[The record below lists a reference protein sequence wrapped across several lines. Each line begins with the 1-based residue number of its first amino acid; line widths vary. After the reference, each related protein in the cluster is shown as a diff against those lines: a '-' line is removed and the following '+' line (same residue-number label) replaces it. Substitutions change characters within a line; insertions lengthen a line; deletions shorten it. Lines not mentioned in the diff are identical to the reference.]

1 MIQSPRGVSVR
12 IDCWK
17 RVGQYALTIPPFFKG
32 GQGGEA
38 RMSSRSAKFV
48 AFVILFGVFFAN
60 PSFSQPNT
68 DLAKLKGFEPFVQ
81 SILAEYKV
89 PGVAIAVVK
98 DGKVLYAQGFGFRD
112 IQAGLKVTPHTL
124 FGIGS
129 CSKAFTALT
138 MGLLIDEGKLEWNKP
153 LRTYLPTFQL
163 SEPLATEILT
173 PRDLVSH
180 RTGLPR
186 HDKVWYKSTLSRKD
200 LFDRLR
206 YLDFSRGIRDIYQ
219 YNNLMFMTAGVLVE
233 TVAGIP
239 WEEFARRR
247 ILEPLG
253 MSETNFSVA
262 DSQKSAD
269 FSQPYQEIEEKI
281 ELIPFCNVD
290 AIAPAGAINSSVS
303 DIARWILLNL
313 NKGRFGEKLDKRI
326 ISEAVLAQIQ
336 TPQIIVPEEWKYD
349 ELFYGSYAM
358 GWRINSYRGRLLVAH
373 GGSIDGFTALVSM
386 LPKDDIGLVV
396 LNNLESGPINYI
408 LAYNI
413 YDRLLGLKPVDWD
426 ARTRSDLA
434 KSREAAEKARIERE
448 KERKS
453 GTVPSHP
460 LKDYT
465 GDFDHPAYGRFAIH
479 LDGERLVADFHGLAY
494 ALSHFHYD
502 TFKLKNPLAEIDA
515 PMMFLVDSKGDVG
528 SLNIKLEPTVKEILF
543 MRAAAKSA
551 EKK

>member
-1 MIQSPRGVSVR
+1 MIQNPKAVSVMM
-12 IDCWK
+12 K
-17 RVGQYALTIPPFFKG
+17 RSKL
-32 GQGGEA
+32 
-38 RMSSRSAKFV
+38 V
-48 AFVILFGVFFAN
+48 AFVIFSLVLAAASFA
-60 PSFSQPNT
+60 QPKT
-68 DLAKLKGFEPFVQ
+68 GDLGKLKGFETFVH

-98 DGKVLYAQGFGFRD
+98 DGKVLYAQGFGYRD
-112 IQAGLKVTPHTL
+112 IQGGLKVTPRTL

-129 CSKAFTALT
+129 CSKAFTAVT
-138 MGLLIDEGKLEWNKP
+138 MGILIDEGRLDWGKP
-153 LRTYLPTFQL
+153 VRTYLPTFQL
-163 SEPLATEILT
+163 SDPLATEMLT

-200 LFDRLR
+200 LYDRLR
-206 YLDFSRGIRDIYQ
+206 FLDFSRGIREVYQ

-233 TVAGIP
+233 AVAGVP
-239 WEEFARRR
+239 WEEFVRRR
-247 ILEPLG
+247 ILSPLG
-253 MSETNFSVA
+253 MSETNFSVV
-262 DSQKSAD
+262 DSQKAAD
-269 FSQPYQEIEEKI
+269 FANPYQEIDGKI

-303 DIARWILLNL
+303 DMARWLLLNL
-313 NKGRFGEKLDKRI
+313 AKGRCGEKLDKRI

-358 GWRINSYRGRLLVAH
+358 GWRINSYRGHLLVAH

-386 LPKDDIGLVV
+386 LPKDNIGLVV

-408 LAYNI
+408 LAYNL

-434 KSREAAEKARIERE
+434 KSRETAEKARKDRE
-448 KERKS
+448 KDRKP
-453 GTVPSHP
+453 GTVPTHP

-465 GDFDHPAYGRFAIH
+465 GDFDHPAYGRFSI
-479 LDGERLVADFHGLAY
+479 RLEGDRLLADFHGLTY
-494 ALSHFHYD
+494 AMSNFHYD
-502 TFKLKNPLAEIDA
+502 TFELKNPLARIDA
-515 PMMFLVDSKGDVG
+515 PMMFLMDAKGDIG
-528 SLNIKLEPTVKEILF
+528 SLAVKLEPTVKEIVF
-543 MRAAAKSA
+543 VRAAAKPE